1 MKIAK
6 LVPASAFALALL
18 ALPGAAQDA
27 WPARP
32 VKLIVPSSPG
42 GGTDL
47 YARLLGQALGEALKQ
62 QFVIDNRP
70 GASGNIGAEAAAKS
84 APDGYTFLVSAN
96 PALTVNPSLYKKLPY
111 DAERD
116 FSPVARAVIAPQVI
130 CVHPSLPVK
139 TVGEL
144 VALGKREPGKIPFA
158 SAGTGSPTYLGVR
171 MLEEASGARF
181 VHVPYKGVGQAYK
194 DLLGGDIKFMFP
206 DVASVLPHIR
216 SGKVVVLAVN
226 QRTPLLPGVPTL
238 AEAGFPI
245 EVFTSFSVVA
255 PAGTPRAIVQR
266 MSSEIAKAMKSPAL
280 GEKLQAQALVP
291 VFDTPEEFAADLKK
305 ERDGWAAFIRRNGI
319 VQEE

>member
-1 MKIAK
+1 MKTK
-6 LVPASAFALALL
+6 LVPATACALALL
-18 ALPGAAQDA
+18 ALPAHGQDA

-32 VKLIVPSSPG
+32 VKLIVPSSAG

-47 YARLLGQALGEALKQ
+47 YARLLGQALSDTLKQ
-62 QFVIDNRP
+62 QFIVDNRP
-70 GASGNIGAEAAAKS
+70 GASGNIGAEAAARS

-96 PALTVNPSLYKKLPY
+96 PSLTVNPSLFKKLPY
-111 DAERD
+111 DAEKD
-116 FSPVARAVIAPQVI
+116 FAPVARGVIAPQVI
-130 CVHPSLPVK
+130 CVHPSLEVK
-139 TVGEL
+139 TL
-144 VALGKREPGKIPFA
+144 RDLISLGKREPGKIPFA

-171 MLEEASGARF
+171 MLEEISGARF

-216 SGKVVVLAVN
+216 SGKVLALAVN
-226 QRTPLLPGVPTL
+226 QRTDLLPGVPTL

-255 PAGTPRAIVQR
+255 PAGTPRAIVER
-266 MSSEIAKAMKSPAL
+266 ISAEIGKAMKAPAL

-291 VFDTPEEFAADLKK
+291 VFDTPEQFSADMKK